1 MLLRPLVVWSVLGA
15 GLQVMAEDSKKP
27 VAAVADAVTT
37 QRLRELDEYWRR
49 VSQAV
54 RDGDFEAYQATCH
67 PLGILV
73 SGNKNMS
80 QPLSTALA
88 RWKQEF
94 IDTKTGAMKAGVE
107 FRFARRIGDAT
118 TAFETGIFRYESQR
132 QGSES
137 KVEYVRLEAL
147 LLKENGR
154 WQIMM
159 EHQRE
164 SATEQEWQ
172 ALKE

>member
-1 MLLRPLVVWSVLGA
+1 MLLCPLVAWSVLGD
-15 GLQVMAEDSKKP
+15 GIQVMAEESKKP
-27 VAAVADAVTT
+27 DAVAVDAVTT
-37 QRLRELDEYWRR
+37 QRLRELDEYWSR
-49 VSQAV
+49 VSKAV
-54 RDGDFEAYQATCH
+54 REGDFEAYQATCH
-67 PLGILV
+67 PLGTLV

-94 IDTKTGAMKAGVE
+94 IDTKSGAMKAQVE
-107 FRFARRIGDAT
+107 FRLSRRIGDAT

-132 QGSES
+132 KGAEP